1 MKRFNIHQTNL
12 SFCTTL
18 FALLIGPSL
27 SNAQALPFV
36 EVTPLLLS
44 LYELPGSAQMGLEG
58 PIAWPVTGPHRISSG
73 YGRRRDPLTGK
84 SALHHGVDIAAASG
98 TPVVA
103 IAAGWVA
110 YAGWRDGY
118 GWLVEIEHNQAWRSR
133 YAHVK
138 ALKVAMGQRVI
149 SGQLIALVGASG
161 RATGPHLHLEIRR
174 AKQAIDP
181 LTLWGQAPP

>member
-1 MKRFNIHQTNL
+1 VKRFSICQTNL
-12 SFCTTL
+12 SFNAVL
-18 FALLIGPSL
+18 FVLLSAPSL
-27 SNAQALPFV
+27 SNAQALPLG
-36 EVTPLLLS
+36 EATPLLLS
-44 LYELPGSAQMGLEG
+44 LHESAHSSEIELNG

-73 YGRRRDPLTGK
+73 YGPRRDPLTGK
-84 SALHHGVDIAAASG
+84 NALHGGVDIAAASG
-98 TPVVA
+98 TGIVA
-103 IAAGWVA
+103 IAPGWVT

-118 GWLVEIEHNQAWRSR
+118 GWVVEISHNHAWRSL

-138 ALKVAMGQRVI
+138 AIKVATGQGVI

-181 LTLWGQAPP
+181 LALWGLATP